1 MCATMTSMTS
11 VIRRRPES
19 RRIPGIQV
27 VNAIVNGNLH
37 LECTSR
43 HNAYNLWYTR
53 YIVRTIF
60 DVQKVKCTCVY
71 YISMRHVC
79 DRTQLESSHL
89 CQADIH
95 IETLETN
102 RAEFVSRHQHGQWPS
117 VIDWF
122 EFCPNTLVRFPI
134 QCWTLSGRCHQYQAD
149 LNWYW
154 FLDKWYINIYQ
165 YINTYQIYQY
175 INAMYLGVCGYLFL
189 FHVVDMKSIWMSSL
203 LNETS
208 WIIII
213 IIRRISIAYST

>member
-1 MCATMTSMTS
+1 MIHST
-11 VIRRRPES
+11 
-19 RRIPGIQV
+19 
-27 VNAIVNGNLH
+27 
-37 LECTSR
+37 
-43 HNAYNLWYTR
+43 YNLW
-53 YIVRTIF
+53 
-60 DVQKVKCTCVY
+60 CTEGQMHMCVLY
-71 YISMRHVC
+71 LNAPC
-79 DRTQLESSHL
+79 LWQDSS
-89 CQADIH
+89 QADIH
-95 IETLETN
+95 IETQETN
-102 RAEFVSRHQHGQWPS
+102 RAEFVSRHQHGQWPL

-122 EFCPNTLVRFPI
+122 EFCPINTLARFPI